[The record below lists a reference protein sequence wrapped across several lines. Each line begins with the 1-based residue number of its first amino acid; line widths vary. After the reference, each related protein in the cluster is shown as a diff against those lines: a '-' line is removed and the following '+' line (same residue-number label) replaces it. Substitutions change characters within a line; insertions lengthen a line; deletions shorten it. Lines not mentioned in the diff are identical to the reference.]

1 MKFTMILFSVAILL
15 TGCTAVPVKPK
26 FPEVP
31 TELLQTCQDLNEVS
45 ETTKLSDVLKVIV
58 DNYALYHECKI
69 KNDAWVDWYKKQR
82 IIYEK

>member
-1 MKFTMILFSVAILL
+1 MKYLTLLSAVLIL

-31 TELLQTCQDLNEVS
+31 AELLEACPSLNEVS
-45 ETTKLSDVLKVIV
+45 ETTKLSDVLTVVV

-69 KNDAWVDWYKKQR
+69 KNDAWANWYKTQQS
-82 IIYEK
+82 IYEK